1 MTKEPI
7 AKHIRE
13 GFSKRLTQALDARN
27 FPTTRRNYELRVRY
41 NSSQQAVNKWA
52 HGTFPR
58 IEILCQICD
67 DLNINLS
74 WLVTG
79 KGSMNDATTIDAG
92 KFEQV
97 VTATENLIDNLGIEI
112 SALARSKLYNRHY
125 NILATEGTLNT
136 NRIMEDLELLGADTS
151 KKSQQI

>member
-1 MTKEPI
+1 MTKEPL

-27 FPTTRRNYELRVRY
+27 FPRSRRNYELRVRY

-52 HGTFPR
+52 HGTLPR
-58 IEILCQICD
+58 IEVLCQICD

-79 KGSMNDATTIDAG
+79 KGSMNDASTIDTA
-92 KFEQV
+92 KFEKV
-97 VTATENLIDNLGIEI
+97 VTVTETLIDELGIQI
-112 SALARSKLYNRHY
+112 APLARSKLYNRHY
-125 NILATEGTLNT
+125 NILAVEGDLDTQ
-136 NRIMEDLELLGADTS
+136 RIKEDLDLLGVEKVS
-151 KKSQQI
+151 NSS